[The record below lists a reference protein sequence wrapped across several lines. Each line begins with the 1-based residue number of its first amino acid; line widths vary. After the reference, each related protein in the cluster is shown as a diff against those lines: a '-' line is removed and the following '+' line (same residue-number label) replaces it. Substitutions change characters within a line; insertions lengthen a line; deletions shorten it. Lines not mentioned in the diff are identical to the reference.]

1 MNEPLR
7 SPGPSLLEEAPAA
20 RRAPDRT
27 KGFAH
32 RMALIWEVIT
42 GGLVELW
49 SHKLR
54 STLTLTLLA
63 LGVFALVVMSS
74 VLDGIVDKIGTGFDG
89 LSFDGTI
96 KLVQKEPE
104 STEDAKR
111 FAMSPGLRYEDLGR
125 LSTPHPKVR
134 AYLPRVAE
142 TLAHAR
148 NCSIEHIAE
157 ITSANARRLFGW
169 G

>member
-1 MNEPLR
+1 MSDLILR
-7 SPGPSLLEEAPAA
+7 SPGPSLLEDAAPAPPHRH
-20 RRAPDRT
+20 RRA
-27 KGFAH
+27 FAH
-32 RMALIWEVIT
+32 RLALTWEVIT

-74 VLDGIVDKIGTGFDG
+74 VLDGIVDKISSGFDG

-96 KLVQKEPE
+96 QLVQKEPE
-104 STEDAKR
+104 SSEDAKR

-125 LSTPHPKVR
+125 LTVPHAQVK
-134 AYLPRVAE
+134 AFLPRATKGTSVRVAGGSE
-142 TLAHAR
+142 RT
-148 NCSIEHIAE
+148 
-157 ITSANARRLFGW
+157 
-169 G
+169 